1 MQFNDIYLYL
11 NYQSS
16 TSTEDQLTQAQSL
29 IVNLERKSVNII
41 IEKDENSEL
50 SSLLF
55 KLQKDDLVVA
65 FEATTLANSI
75 QDLQKI
81 VHQISNVGAHII
93 ISNLGLSTLA
103 FATSKQSSSEV
114 STKAAKAGRHLSH
127 SKEQFESF
135 YTQVLSKEKSVTD
148 ICKEMKISRN
158 TFYELKKRYINNQDS
173 NSSVA
178 TEDSFNL
185 LREKIKLPDLP
196 EEFKLNEELVPV
208 RQDNLIEES
217 SVQESLPLAVE
228 DNSEPVPSVSSE
240 DDDTFSDDEYN
251 DIINTID
258 EDNYTESNAAI
269 DEYDYISTVPT
280 DEDNESY
287 MSKVESTT
295 VDSDD
300 DFDLSDFES
309 SLQLQHQEHNCDFSI
324 VDTNEQVILADS
336 DDRSRD
342 CDSDDKPRRSWFSIF
357 R

>member
-11 NYQSS
+11 NNQSS
-16 TSTEDQLTQAQSL
+16 TPTEDQLTQAQSL
-29 IVNLERKSVNII
+29 IVNLERKSVNTI
-41 IEKDENSEL
+41 IEKDDNSEL
-50 SSLLF
+50 QQLLS
-55 KLQKDDLVVA
+55 KIQKDDLVVA
-65 FEATTLANSI
+65 FEAAILASSM

-81 VHQISNVGAHII
+81 VYQISNVGAHLI

-103 FATSKQSSSEV
+103 FATSKQSSSEI
-114 STKAAKAGRHLSH
+114 STKVAKAGRHLSH

-135 YTQVLSKEKSVTD
+135 YNQVQRKEKSVTE

-158 TFYELKKRYINNQDS
+158 TYYELKKRYISNQEASTPALD
-173 NSSVA
+173 
-178 TEDSFNL
+178 DRFNL
-185 LREKIKLPDLP
+185 LREKIKLPELTD
-196 EEFKLNEELVPV
+196 EFKINDDSVPV
-208 RQDNLIEES
+208 SHSSIVKEDLVQDLIPIET
-217 SVQESLPLAVE
+217 E
-228 DNSEPVPSVSSE
+228 DTTLESEPSCNQ
-240 DDDTFSDDEYN
+240 DGDIFSDDEYN

-258 EDNYTESNAAI
+258 ADNYNETNASI

-309 SLQLQHQEHNCDFSI
+309 SLQLQQRQENNCEFSI
-324 VDTNEQVILADS
+324 VNSHEQTILADS

-342 CDSDDKPRRSWFSIF
+342 YNSDDKPRRSWFSIF